1 MVTSSQRTNTIE
13 QHASTNTM
21 RSIPLPTSIVSS
33 TKSNQGLELLSIP
46 GHEKECKK
54 ILAQAHHNLLFP
66 KHALA
71 HAATATLGSQHV
83 AKSLVGTSIFTVN
96 NSNNEFVL
104 ISDPDGAK
112 SIGLLCFRQ
121 EDAEA
126 FLAQVRSRSRELR
139 SKAKVVPI
147 TLDQVEGIAFR
158 FLLDPVQI
166 RNALESELLAV
177 KKRNKHYCPVYFSK
191 EDIEQELSKVSRASR
206 APGVSQHI
214 TYAIFGKH
222 VYFTKI
228 MLEAFMY
235 LRTTGGKRFHLALM
249 PL

>member
-1 MVTSSQRTNTIE
+1 MESRG
-13 QHASTNTM
+13 H
-21 RSIPLPTSIVSS
+21 
-33 TKSNQGLELLSIP
+33 SNLLLSFSSFI
-46 GHEKECKK
+46 HQHC
-54 ILAQAHHNLLFP
+54 
-66 KHALA
+66 
-71 HAATATLGSQHV
+71 HV

-214 TYAIFGKH
+214 T
-222 VYFTKI
+222 V
-228 MLEAFMY
+228 
-235 LRTTGGKRFHLALM
+235 
-249 PL
+249 

>member
-54 ILAQAHHNLLFP
+54 MRNVGFLGPFLPRIGKLSSIGLLGYTP
-66 KHALA
+66 KNPNTRRTDGVAW
-71 HAATATLGSQHV
+71 TLKPASVIFQLHPSTLRPLRHV

-214 TYAIFGKH
+214 T
-222 VYFTKI
+222 
-228 MLEAFMY
+228 
-235 LRTTGGKRFHLALM
+235 
-249 PL
+249 